1 MADVL
6 VIGGGIIGASL
17 AAQCARRGMAVTL
30 CERDRLASAASGRNA
45 GFVVGPHPPEL
56 AAIAALTLREY
67 RELHFATGG
76 AFAYDRDSIGSL
88 VVAEDAAD
96 LADAPGELLDGA
108 ALCAIQ
114 PELAGDLAGG
124 YLIEARRID
133 PAAATMA
140 WADEARSYGS
150 VIHTGCEARGLLRRA
165 GTVVGAITDE
175 GQLLARTTVICAGPW
190 SAQLTRGTGFDVPV
204 RGVRGY
210 VALTR
215 PAPFRLRHL
224 IEDAAWDPGSL
235 PTITVQTLADGG
247 ARASSF
253 ATGLGQDDEG
263 RIVIGASHTRS
274 TDDHELAPDTLAQVC
289 RRAIRFLPALA
300 ELEVVATRSC
310 LRPMTPDGLPLHG
323 PVPGADGLYLCCGH
337 NAQGVTWGPGVGAV
351 VAESLDTGQ
360 WDAALLPERFAAV
373 AT

>member
-30 CERDRLASAASGRNA
+30 CERGRLASAASGRNA

-56 AAIAALTLREY
+56 EAIAERSLREY

-96 LADAPGELLDGA
+96 LAGAPGELLDGA
-108 ALCAIQ
+108 GLRELE
-114 PELAGDLAGG
+114 PELAVDLAGG

-133 PAAATMA
+133 PAAATLA

-150 VIHTGCEARGLLRRA
+150 VLHTACEARGLLRRA
-165 GTVVGAITDE
+165 GTVVGAITDQ
-175 GQLLARTTVICAGPW
+175 GQLLGRMTVIAAGPW
-190 SAQLTRGTGFDVPV
+190 SWQLTRGTGFDVPV
-204 RGVRGY
+204 RGVRGF

-235 PTITVQTLADGG
+235 PPVTVQTLADGG
-247 ARASSF
+247 PRPSTF
-253 ATGLGQDDEG
+253 ATGLGQDDDG
-263 RIVIGASHTRS
+263 RIVIGASHTRGS
-274 TDDHELAPDTLAQVC
+274 EDHGLAPETLAEVC
-289 RRAIRFLPALA
+289 RRAIRFVPALA
-300 ELEVVATRSC
+300 GLEVPATRSC

-323 PVPGADGLYLCCGH
+323 PVPGADGLYVCCGH
-337 NAQGVTWGPGVGAV
+337 NAQGITWGPGAAAV
-351 VAESLDTGQ
+351 VAESLESGQ
-360 WDAALLPERFAAV
+360 WDPALLPERFAAV

>member
-6 VIGGGIIGASL
+6 IIGGGIIGASL
-17 AAQCARRGMAVTL
+17 AAQCARRGMIVTL
-30 CERDRLASAASGRNA
+30 CERDRLAGAASGHNA

-56 AAIAALTLREY
+56 QAIAELSLREY
-67 RELHFATGG
+67 RELHFSTGG

-96 LADAPGELLDGA
+96 LADAPGELLTGA
-108 ALCAIQ
+108 GLREIE

-140 WADEARSYGS
+140 WADEARSYGAA
-150 VIHTGCEARGLLRRA
+150 IHTSCEARGLVRRA

-175 GQLLARTTVICAGPW
+175 GQLLARTTVIAAGPW
-190 SAQLTRGTGFDVPV
+190 SWQLTRGTGFDVPV
-204 RGVRGY
+204 RGVRGF
-210 VALTR
+210 VAVTR

-224 IEDAAWDPGSL
+224 IEDAAWDPMSL
-235 PTITVQTLADGG
+235 APVTVQTLADGG
-247 ARASSF
+247 PRPSSF
-253 ATGLGQDDEG
+253 ATGLGQDDDG
-263 RIVIGASHTRS
+263 RIVIGASHTRG
-274 TDDHELAPDTLAQVC
+274 TEDHEVAPDTLAEVC
-289 RRAIRFLPALA
+289 RRAIRFVPALA
-300 ELEVVATRSC
+300 ELEVAATRSC

-323 PVPGADGLYLCCGH
+323 PVPGEAGLVLCCGH
-337 NAQGVTWGPGVGAV
+337 NAQGVTWGPGAGSAV
-351 VAESLDTGQ
+351 ADSLVSGQ
-360 WDAALLPERFAAV
+360 WDAALSPERFAAV